1 MSIGDLLVQGMQG
14 LQGPNPRPNPM
25 PQTGP
30 GGASPGSGAPANPRS
45 GLEYAPPTAAPPPN
59 LPPPQTYGPDPSTAA
74 SIQALMQMHE
84 QDRRANGVDRGM
96 AMMAGSFGPLETRG
110 AIMNS
115 AQPEDDHLHAM
126 AQSTLLQ
133 NAQTAQT
140 EHNRAMA
147 GAEAL
152 GANMGLKPGVSTEL
166 GNLGE
171 LGPVAAATV
180 TPTPEQKQADA
191 AADAYAKANP
201 NATPEEIAR
210 FKSNVLTNMVD
221 PAARAANQDIAVK
234 MAEAK
239 NPAAYNKADTQLEL
253 LQQNLDWLK
262 AHPEAAKTAVTAY
275 DFRLGVGPEG
285 ALGYAPI
292 LGTSAEAKE
301 AKTKLDQMMKQL
313 SAESLANSG
322 MSRMAQMEFGVLGNS
337 MTNLG
342 SKNVPASSVMDEI
355 DRLKEQ
361 TLRLRANVKAQ
372 AGLPLD
378 KEYSGYADPRY
389 GDKSSPYYTGAHPV
403 EGAPA
408 FGTAGTGALPNT
420 ATASA
425 PVSIKGPEDIAKL
438 PHGTPFV
445 IPDGPNKGKTGY
457 AQ

>member
-25 PQTGP
+25 PNPGPQTGP
-30 GGASPGSGAPANPRS
+30 GGASPGPGAPAS
-45 GLEYAPPTAAPPPN
+45 PPSPG
-59 LPPPQTYGPDPSTAA
+59 LPPAQAYGPDPSTAA

-84 QDRRANGVDRGM
+84 QDRRANGIDRGLAGM
-96 AMMAGSFGPLETRG
+96 ASAFGPLETRN

-115 AQPEDDHLHAM
+115 AQPEDDRLHAM
-126 AQSTLLQ
+126 AQATLLQ

-140 EHNRAMA
+140 EHNRAMG
-147 GAEAL
+147 GAEAF
-152 GANMGLKPGVSTEL
+152 GAGAGWKPGQATEL

-171 LGPVAAATV
+171 LGPVAGATV

-191 AADAYAKANP
+191 AAAAYKQANP
-201 NATPEEIAR
+201 NATDEEIAR
-210 FKSNVLTNMVD
+210 YKSNILTMAAD

-239 NPAAYNKADTQLEL
+239 NPAAYNKADTQLES
-253 LQQNLDWLK
+253 LQQNLDFITDPANASALHNAVKDPDWLTEGTVGRYLPRVLGGESQK
-262 AHPEAAKTAVTAY
+262 ALDMRA
-275 DFRLGVGPEG
+275 
-285 ALGYAPI
+285 
-292 LGTSAEAKE
+292 
-301 AKTKLDQMMKQL
+301 KLDQLTKQL

-337 MTNLG
+337 MSTLG
-342 SKNVPASSVMDEI
+342 SKGQGAEAI
-355 DRLKEQ
+355 DAEVARLKEQ

-408 FGTAGTGALPNT
+408 FGTAGSAAIPGT

-425 PVSIKGPEDIAKL
+425 PTTIKGPEDIAKL